1 MHEFGMLV
9 IGFLLGIV
17 LAVVLMMRHIRREI
31 ALLRDLLEDEVLAP
45 LRKHDAPRAYRLR
58 SVIEASFRRFE
69 QLL

>member
-1 MHEFGMLV
+1 MHELGMFV
-9 IGFLLGIV
+9 IGFLFGIV
-17 LAVVLMMRHIRREI
+17 VAVAFVMYRIRREV

-58 SVIEASFRRFE
+58 SVLEASFRRFE